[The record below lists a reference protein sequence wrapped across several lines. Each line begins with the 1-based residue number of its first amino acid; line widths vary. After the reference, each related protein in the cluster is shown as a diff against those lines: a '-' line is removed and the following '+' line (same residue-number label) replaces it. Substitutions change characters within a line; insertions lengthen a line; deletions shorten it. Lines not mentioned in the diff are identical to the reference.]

1 MSFGTHASFVSNS
14 VLGNSTFGTTG
25 HHPSRSRVTL
35 TFGTQRPS
43 IHNALEYLHPPLFA
57 MFSENPPREFCI
69 EPSSIRPDSCA
80 LLAPTGGVVFYTG

>member
-35 TFGTQRPS
+35 TFGTQRLEQDKEIQDPKDP
-43 IHNALEYLHPPLFA
+43 NAFKG
-57 MFSENPPREFCI
+57 N
-69 EPSSIRPDSCA
+69 
-80 LLAPTGGVVFYTG
+80 